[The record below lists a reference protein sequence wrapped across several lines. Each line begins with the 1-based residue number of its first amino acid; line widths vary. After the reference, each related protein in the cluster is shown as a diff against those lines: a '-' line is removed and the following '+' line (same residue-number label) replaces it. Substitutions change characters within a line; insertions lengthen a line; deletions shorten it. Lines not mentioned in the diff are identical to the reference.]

1 MSAKM
6 TQVGV
11 AWKKTTQNGKE
22 FVSIVITNPTG
33 PDIRLSMWGNSY
45 KEKDGQPDYIV
56 YKSADE
62 RPAAAAR
69 RETSFPSDAPAEDDE
84 IPF

>member
-45 KEKDGQPDYIV
+45 KERDQQPDFII
-56 YKSADE
+56 YKSSDE
-62 RPAAAAR
+62 RAEGSASKPAP
-69 RETSFPSDAPAEDDE
+69 SGFPSDTPDE
-84 IPF
+84 EVPF